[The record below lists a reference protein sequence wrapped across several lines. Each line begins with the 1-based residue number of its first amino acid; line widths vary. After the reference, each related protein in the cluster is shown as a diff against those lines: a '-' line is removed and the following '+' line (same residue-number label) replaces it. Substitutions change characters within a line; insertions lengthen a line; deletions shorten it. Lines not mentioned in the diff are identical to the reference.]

1 MAEVASPLRPYASR
15 FAIEPTKS
23 SESLLERNWPA
34 GFLEIGDTCDLG
46 ALYLR
51 LIAEV
56 HEVRIFIAE
65 KECHGIGRH
74 RGTDNSAQRSARR
87 PCCPRRSRD
96 LFRRLGAFSR
106 HQFSAD
112 YTIGMF
118 GFDFRQGQ
126 ASKMPL
132 FGCHP
137 ESACAYKR
145 WDRVVPTKPAKLA
158 KPAANGGNPWVVSD
172 TSFPAGSEF
181 MAEHKGKTYSGI
193 INDGKFELSDGGEFT
208 TPSAAAVHVTGSRVN
223 GWRFWKCKLPGASQF
238 VLIERL
244 RGKVH

>member
-1 MAEVASPLRPYASR
+1 
-15 FAIEPTKS
+15 
-23 SESLLERNWPA
+23 
-34 GFLEIGDTCDLG
+34 
-46 ALYLR
+46 
-51 LIAEV
+51 
-56 HEVRIFIAE
+56 
-65 KECHGIGRH
+65 
-74 RGTDNSAQRSARR
+74 
-87 PCCPRRSRD
+87 
-96 LFRRLGAFSR
+96 
-106 HQFSAD
+106 
-112 YTIGMF
+112 
-118 GFDFRQGQ
+118 
-126 ASKMPL
+126 MPL
-132 FGCHP
+132 FGCHL